1 LILPALYPNMKKQFY
16 IFTNFILGLS
26 AVAALFQGLLFICLG
41 AEVVRLDSFVGWL
54 ITIAIVSLTGHLFVI
69 KYYQHKRFGFPFVTG
84 IIVMLGFLCLVAVT
98 ITILVDNEGLTYY
111 RPLQIVYS
119 GVNVLYCLSLLTGGA
134 RKRFWLM
141 LGGIYGLI
149 VSLSVLVTFM
159 YAQGQQHVLPDKI
172 LLWLAVAGSFMPVP
186 FILNFVGELR
196 ILKDSQVEGPDS
208 ESADTSSGIITLI
221 FSAFI
226 VVLGFLIISDH
237 SQQVYW
243 GKKNFENTVKLYK
256 LFESRHFVNS
266 KGDTLFY
273 SLLKPLNYDSRKK
286 YPLVVSLP
294 YGGQPG
300 TDKIRQIE
308 GAQAAELLSTDENRK
323 KYPAF
328 LFIPNCPNHSG
339 WGGIPGW
346 PSVDTLVY
354 KAIEVLDTAFSIDV
368 KRRYVTGV
376 SRGGYGSWHF
386 ICTRPDLFAA
396 AIPISGAED
405 PKFAPRIVNVAV
417 WAFHGAKDRNVPVS
431 GSRDMI
437 SAMKKA
443 GGNPKYTEY
452 PHQGHGIWYS
462 VSTTPGLWDW
472 LFAQKQK

>member
-1 LILPALYPNMKKQFY
+1 MKRQFY

-26 AVAALFQGLLFICLG
+26 AVAALFQSLLFICLG

-54 ITIAIVSLTGHLFVI
+54 ITISIVSLTGHLFVI

-84 IIVMLGFLCLVAVT
+84 IIVVLPFLCLVAVT
-98 ITILVDNEGLTYY
+98 ITILVNNNGVTYY
-111 RPLQIVYS
+111 RPMQIAYTVTS
-119 GVNVLYCLSLLTGGA
+119 VLYALSLLTGGA
-134 RKRFWLM
+134 RKHFWLRIA
-141 LGGIYGLI
+141 GIYGFI
-149 VSLSVLVTFM
+149 ISLSVLVIFI
-159 YAQGQQHVLPDKI
+159 YAQPVQQHFLLDKT

-196 ILKDSQVEGPDS
+196 TLKASKVEAPDS
-208 ESADTSSGIITLI
+208 ESADTSPGIITLI

-226 VVLGFLIISDH
+226 VVLGFLLISDH

-256 LFESRHFVNS
+256 LFEARHFINS

-273 SLLKPLNYDSRKK
+273 SLLKPLNYDPRKK

-308 GAQAAELLSTDENRK
+308 GAQAAEILSTDENRK

-328 LFIPNCPNHSG
+328 LFIPNCPNRSG

-354 KAIEVLDTAFSIDV
+354 KAIEALDTAFSIDV
-368 KRRYVTGV
+368 KRRYVTGI
-376 SRGGYGSWHF
+376 SRGGYGAWHF

-396 AIPISGAED
+396 AIPISGGED
-405 PKFAPRIVNVAV
+405 PKLAPKIVNVAV

-431 GSRDMI
+431 GSRNMI

-443 GGNPKYTEY
+443 GVNPKYTEY
-452 PHQGHGIWYS
+452 PHQGHNIGYS
-462 VSTTPGLWDW
+462 VSQTPGLWDW
-472 LFAQKQK
+472 LFAQKRK

>member
-1 LILPALYPNMKKQFY
+1 MKKQFY

-69 KYYQHKRFGFPFVTG
+69 KYYQHKRFGFPFVTS
-84 IIVMLGFLCLVAVT
+84 IILMLPFLCLVAVT
-98 ITILVDNEGLTYY
+98 ITILVNNEGLTYY
-111 RPLQIVYS
+111 RPLQIAYTVTS
-119 GVNVLYCLSLLTGGA
+119 VLYALSLLTGGA
-134 RKRFWLM
+134 RKHFWLRVA
-141 LGGIYGLI
+141 GIYGLI
-149 VSLSVLVTFM
+149 ISLFVLVIFI
-159 YAQGQQHVLPDKI
+159 YAQPGQQHIFLDKT
-172 LLWLAVAGSFMPVP
+172 LLWLAVAGSFMPVL

-196 ILKDSQVEGPDS
+196 TLKASKVEGPDS
-208 ESADTSSGIITLI
+208 ESADVLSGIAKLI
-221 FSAFI
+221 FSAFT
-226 VVLGFLIISDH
+226 VVLGFLLISEH

-256 LFESRHFVNS
+256 LFEARHFVNS
-266 KGDTLFY
+266 TGDTLFY
-273 SLLKPLNYDSRKK
+273 SLLKPLNYDPRKK

-300 TDKIRQIE
+300 IDKIRQIE

-328 LFIPNCPNHSG
+328 LFIPSCPNRSG

-354 KAIEVLDTAFSIDV
+354 KAIEALDTTFSIDV
-368 KRRYVTGV
+368 KRHYVTGI

-405 PKFAPRIVNVAV
+405 PKFAPRIVKVAV
-417 WAFHGAKDRNVPVS
+417 WAFHGSKDRNVPVS

-452 PHQGHGIWYS
+452 PHQGHGIWYQ